1 MASSLGFLLA
11 ITLFQARISSPFS
24 LVFFLFIFLF
34 ILFMDGFLFDH
45 LDYMFCFT
53 FPKKKNLMKEQL

>member
-11 ITLFQARISSPFS
+11 VTLFQARISSPFS
-24 LVFFLFIFLF
+24 LFLFLF
-34 ILFMDGFLFDH
+34 ILFMGDFLFDH

-53 FPKKKNLMKEQL
+53 FPKKKNFMKEQF